1 MSFIDQMVERKIA
14 EAIARGELS
23 DLPGE
28 GAPLPH
34 DDAALVPEELRL
46 AYRVLRNSGFVPAE
60 VAALRDIGDLER
72 YVHALPDG
80 DARSRALR
88 KLQMLRARLEASGCF
103 LHVLDRSAP
112 GSSKPY
118 SEKLLDRLQGNYIG
132 ADEAISGGG

>member
-1 MSFIDQMVERKIA
+1 MRFIDRMVEQKIA

-28 GAPLPH
+28 GAPLPL
-34 DDAALVPEELRL
+34 DDAALVPEDLRV

-80 DARSRALR
+80 DIRSRGLR
-88 KLQMLRARLEASGCF
+88 KLEMLRARLEASGCC

-132 ADEAISGGG
+132 TDAPISGGG